1 MDNVVVEE
9 NNVSPKKVDSLV
21 EFVSIK
27 KISPINE
34 SLWCAIEM
42 FKKRNIEMDIIFENP
57 EKEVVEKGPVK
68 SRKIGTAAFTSISLM
83 VISTSIATAA
93 IIVLGVLLTR

>member
-34 SLWCAIEM
+34 SLWCAIEI
-42 FKKRNIEMDIIFENP
+42 FKKRNVEMDIIFENS
-57 EKEVVEKGPVK
+57 EVVEKGPAK
-68 SRKIGTAAFTSISLM
+68 SKKIGTAAFTSISLM